1 MIATGSSQLVMK
13 SKVQEYLTGRHLEAL
28 LLPLSHQEIGKL
40 DESQLIYGC
49 YPTTVK
55 ASEKSILL
63 R

>member
-1 MIATGSSQLVMK
+1 MIATASSQLEMK

-28 LLPLSHQEIGKL
+28 VLPLSYQEIGKV
-40 DESQLIYGC
+40 DESQLIYSC
-49 YPTTVK
+49 YPAIVK